1 MAVLDDM
8 KVLLHLCCAPDG
20 TIPLER
26 LLFEG
31 NFVVCF
37 FYGHNI
43 HPQLEYEKR
52 LQAVKKLV
60 EYFGVQ
66 LLAPA
71 YDPHRWFLETK
82 HLAKE
87 PEGGKRCMLCYR
99 LQIEEATKHAIAFD
113 CEVCATSLT
122 VSPHKD
128 PELIN
133 AIGKTL
139 SNNVGLSWIDR
150 VWRKRGGFIE
160 SVAKSKELAL
170 YRQRYC
176 GCVYSI
182 RG

>member
-1 MAVLDDM
+1 M
-8 KVLLHLCCAPDG
+8 KILLHLCCAPDG
-20 TIPLER
+20 TVPLER
-26 LLFEG
+26 LLSEG
-31 NFVVCF
+31 NSVICF

-43 HPQLEYEKR
+43 HPKLEYEKR
-52 LQAVKKLV
+52 LQAVKKLI

-71 YDPHRWFLETK
+71 YDPHSWLSKTK

-99 LQIEEATKHAIAFD
+99 RQIEEATKHAITFD
-113 CEVCATSLT
+113 CEACATSLT

-128 PELIN
+128 PDLIN

-139 SNNVGLSWIDR
+139 SNKVGLSWIDR
-150 VWRKRGGFIE
+150 VWRKRGGFTE
-160 SVAKSKELAL
+160 SVAKSKEIAL

-182 RG
+182 RR